1 MHRIRT
7 GLIAGGETAHTAAP
21 ATARADLFASSLRR
35 IKRTAALT
43 LFLAVMLAGGVISGV
58 IADDYPQRTVTFIV
72 PYPPGGGTDI
82 LTRMLAQALQDSL
95 KQPFIVENRPGAGTL
110 IAAAAVAK
118 SAPDGYM
125 LFLAPVTT
133 LAINPAVYKSLPYDP
148 IKDFASVGLVG
159 AAQFVLVVN
168 PSLGVNTLSELIAL
182 MKSKPPGEMSFASA
196 GAGTPHH
203 IFMEMFLKMAGVK
216 AQHVP
221 YRGSVPALTDVLSGQ
236 IPFMMVD
243 VAPALEL
250 IKEGRLKALAVPSPT
265 RVKVLPDVPTI
276 AEAGLPGYSA
286 LGWFSVVMRAG
297 TPRSTIDKLNQ
308 VLMSY
313 LKRVDVQ
320 EKLQALGIEALTSTP
335 EQLDRHIASEL
346 QKWSQVV
353 RDAGVS
359 RIE

>member
-1 MHRIRT
+1 MHPIRT
-7 GLIAGGETAHTAAP
+7 GLIGGRKTAHTAVP
-21 ATARADLFASSLRR
+21 PTATADLFASPLRR

-43 LFLAVMLAGGVISGV
+43 LCFAVVLAGGVISGV
-58 IADDYPQRTVTFIV
+58 AADDYPQRSVTFVV
-72 PYPPGGGTDI
+72 PYAPGGGTDI
-82 LTRMLAQALQDSL
+82 LTRMLAQELQDRL

-118 SAPDGYM
+118 SAPGGYM
-125 LFLAPVTT
+125 ILLATVTT
-133 LAINPAVYKSLPYDP
+133 LAINPAIYKSLPYDP
-148 IKDFASVGLVG
+148 IRDFQSVGLVG
-159 AAQFVLVVN
+159 AAQFVIVVN
-168 PSLGVNTLSELIAL
+168 PSLGVNTMSELIAL
-182 MKSKPPGEMSFASA
+182 MKSKPAGEMSFASA

-216 AQHVP
+216 AQHIP

-243 VAPALEL
+243 VAPALAL

-265 RVKVLPDVPTI
+265 RVKALPDVPTI

-286 LGWFSVVMRAG
+286 TGWYSVVARAG

-313 LKRVDVQ
+313 LKQVGVQ

-353 RDAGVS
+353 SEAGVS
-359 RIE
+359 QIE